1 MMQNGCENKKGVW
14 EFRSKGRIRRE
25 KSERR
30 ENLEGRENKRREE
43 SKRRQHNIIM
53 LIIQIIK
60 VYIANS
66 WGTIYRPQPKPKY
79 QW

>member
-1 MMQNGCENKKGVW
+1 MQCECENRENVW
-14 EFRSKGRIRRE
+14 EFRSRGRIRRE

-79 QW
+79 

>member
-1 MMQNGCENKKGVW
+1 MQNICKNRESVW
-14 EFRSKGRIRRE
+14 EFRSRSRIRRE

-43 SKRRQHNIIM
+43 SKRRQHNIM
-53 LIIQIIK
+53 LIIIQIIK
-60 VYIANS
+60 VYLANS

-79 QW
+79 

>member
-1 MMQNGCENKKGVW
+1 MQNECENGEGVW
-14 EFRSKGRIRRE
+14 EFRSRGRIRRE
-25 KSERR
+25 KSERI
-30 ENLEGRENKRREE
+30 ENLEERDNKKRE
-43 SKRRQHNIIM
+43 SKRRRQHNIM

-79 QW
+79 

>member
-1 MMQNGCENKKGVW
+1 MQNGYENREDVW
-14 EFRSKGRIRRE
+14 EFRSRGRIRTE
-25 KSERR
+25 KSERK

-43 SKRRQHNIIM
+43 SKKRQHNIM

-79 QW
+79 

>member
-1 MMQNGCENKKGVW
+1 MQCECENRESVW
-14 EFRSKGRIRRE
+14 EFRSRSRIRRE

-30 ENLEGRENKRREE
+30 ENLEERTREE
-43 SKRRQHNIIM
+43 SNRRRQHNIM

-79 QW
+79 